1 MAFICEGNMQEENM
15 KSLAKTFDILELF
28 LKGNFNLSV
37 TEISKILNLNKTT
50 VSRILSKLEKRGYL
64 RQVEKRGKFVLG
76 TIFLEY
82 SGIVKS
88 HLRLREIALPY
99 LFELNRLVKE
109 SVIIAVWDRRED
121 VITETFHEANYTESP
136 LKVVPDEGISI
147 PLFCT
152 CLGKIILADM
162 SEDELNGYF
171 KNNTLTQ
178 RTPKTIVDAET
189 LKKQLITI
197 RQEGIAFDDEEYAVG
212 VRGIAAGIKNSE
224 RKIVGSVGILAPSA
238 RQSRRKMLEF
248 SMILKEY
255 ANNISGQLGYLN
267 NRLEVSILP
276 R

>member
-1 MAFICEGNMQEENM
+1 VQEENM

-28 LKGNFNLSV
+28 LKGNYTLSV

-76 TIFLEY
+76 TIYLEF

-88 HLRLREIALPY
+88 QLKLREVSLPF

-121 VITETFHEANYTESP
+121 VITETFHEASYTESP

-162 SEDELNGYF
+162 SEDELNEYF
-171 KNNTLTQ
+171 KNNTLTR
-178 RTPKTIVDAET
+178 RTTKTIVDVET
-189 LKKQLITI
+189 IKNQLATI
-197 RQEGIAFDDEEYAVG
+197 RKEAIAFDDEEYAIG
-212 VRGIAAGIKNSE
+212 VFGIASGIKDSE
-224 RKIVGSVGILAPSA
+224 GKIAGSVGILAPSA
-238 RQSRRKMLEF
+238 RRSHAKMLEF
-248 SMILKEY
+248 APILKKY
-255 ANNISGQLGYLN
+255 AYKISRQLGCKDNNLN
-267 NRLEVSILP
+267 NNFN
-276 R
+276 

>member
-1 MAFICEGNMQEENM
+1 VQEENM

-28 LKGNFNLSV
+28 SKGNSTLSV

-76 TIFLEY
+76 TIFLEF

-88 HLRLREIALPY
+88 QLKLREVALPF

-121 VITETFHEANYTESP
+121 VITETFHEASYTESP

-147 PLFCT
+147 PLYCT

-162 SEDELNGYF
+162 SENELEEYL
-171 KNNTLTQ
+171 KNNPLKR
-178 RTPKTIVDAET
+178 RTPKTIVDIKT
-189 LKKQLITI
+189 LKNQLATI
-197 RQEGIAFDDEEYAVG
+197 REEAIAFDDEEYAIG
-212 VRGIAAGIKNSE
+212 VFGIGSDV
-224 RKIVGSVGILAPSA
+224 RDSTGTVVGSVGILAPSA
-238 RQSRRKMLEF
+238 RRSHAEMLEL
-248 SMILKEY
+248 SPILKEY
-255 ANNISGQLGYLN
+255 SYNISKQLGYKDSNLSN
-267 NRLEVSILP
+267 NFN
-276 R
+276 

>member
-1 MAFICEGNMQEENM
+1 MQEENM
-15 KSLAKTFDILELF
+15 KSLAKTFDILDLF
-28 LKGNFNLSV
+28 LKGNYTLSV

-76 TIFLEY
+76 TIFLEF

-88 HLRLREIALPY
+88 QLKLREVALPF

-121 VITETFHEANYTESP
+121 VITETFHETSYTESP

-162 SEDELNGYF
+162 SEEELNDYF
-171 KNNTLTQ
+171 SNNTLKQ
-178 RTPKTIVDAET
+178 RTPKTIVNIKAI
-189 LKKQLITI
+189 KNQLVTI
-197 RQEGIAFDDEEYAVG
+197 RKEAIAFDDEEYAIG
-212 VRGIAAGIKNSE
+212 VLGIASAIKDSAGKV
-224 RKIVGSVGILAPSA
+224 VGSVGILAPSA
-238 RQSRRKMLEF
+238 RRSHATMLELAP
-248 SMILKEY
+248 ILKEY
-255 ANNISGQLGYLN
+255 SYNISKQLGYKDNSLN
-267 NRLEVSILP
+267 NNFKKSY
-276 R
+276 